1 MFQKQVH
8 VKNPTGLHARPAAD
22 FVAEASKYG
31 SRITLTRVGEDEE
44 YNVKS
49 IVMLLALGLEEGEDA
64 VLSADGAD
72 EREAVE
78 ALSSLLDS
86 FSD

>member
-1 MFQKQVH
+1 MFQRQIR

-31 SRITLTRVGEDEE
+31 SKITLTRVGEDEA

-64 VLSADGAD
+64 ILSAEGTD
-72 EREAVE
+72 ERDAVE
-78 ALSSLLDS
+78 ALAALLDG
-86 FSD
+86 FVD